1 MSELDAETRAQIGE
15 AIATAELEPAA
26 VARIVAETPE
36 ETLRELL
43 SGEVRAA
50 ATEQIISRF
59 PDYVDAERTAGVEA
73 AVGWEIGGGHEV
85 ERFVVAFDRGRVRAG
100 RELAVE
106 PRVTLSL
113 DAVDFLR
120 LATGNADPATLF
132 LSGRLGLSGDELFA
146 IEMASFLRIP
156 GAEGETSAERALD
169 PGAVDAT
176 RIAAVV
182 RDASDEAL
190 ERGMRGPIREL
201 ILDEI
206 FRRFPE
212 YLKPGAAGAEAAIG
226 FKITG
231 RQDGGADRYRVLI
244 SGGEVRAGRDL
255 EVDPRVTI
263 VIDGVAFL
271 KLVTGN
277 ANPVVSFVTGKLKVK
292 GDLAFAAQIPGL
304 FRIPFAAT

>member
-1 MSELDAETRAQIGE
+1 MAQLDAETRGQIGA
-15 AIATAELEPAA
+15 AIATGALEPQA

-36 ETLRELL
+36 ESLRELL
-43 SGEVRAA
+43 TGEVRAA
-50 ATEQIISRF
+50 AVEQIIERF
-59 PDYVDAERTAGVEA
+59 PDYVDAERTAEVEA
-73 AVGWEIGGGHEV
+73 AVGWEIGDGEQA

-100 RELAVE
+100 RDLSDE

-132 LSGRLGLSGDELFA
+132 LSGRLGLFGDELFA

-156 GAEGETSAERALD
+156 GAEGTTSGERALD

-182 RDASDEAL
+182 RDAPADAL
-190 ERGMRGPIREL
+190 KRGMSGPIRDL
-201 ILDEI
+201 ILEEI

-212 YLKPGAAGAEAAIG
+212 YYRPGSGAVDAAIA

-231 RQDGGADRYRVLI
+231 RADGGADRYRVRI
-244 SGGEVRAGRDL
+244 AGGEVLAGRDL
-255 EVDPRVTI
+255 DVDPRVTI
-263 VIDGVAFL
+263 VIDGPGFL

-277 ANPVVSFVTGKLKVK
+277 ANPVTSFITGRLRIK

-304 FRIPFAAT
+304 FRIPSAA

>member
-1 MSELDAETRAQIGE
+1 MAELDERTRREIGE
-15 AIATAELEPAA
+15 QISGSDLEPAA
-26 VARIVAETPE
+26 VAQLVAETPE
-36 ETLRELL
+36 ETMRALL
-43 SGEVRAA
+43 TGEIRAA
-50 ATEQIISRF
+50 ATEQIIRRF
-59 PDYVDAERTAGVEA
+59 PDYVDAGRTAEVEA
-73 AVGWEIGGGHEV
+73 AVGWEITGDGDV
-85 ERFVVAFDRGRVRAG
+85 ERFLLVFDRGRVSAG
-100 RELAVE
+100 RELDFE

-156 GAEGETSAERALD
+156 GADGETAGERALD
-169 PGAVDAT
+169 PSAVDAT

-182 RDASDEAL
+182 RDAPDDAL
-190 ERGMRGPIREL
+190 RRGMRGPIREL
-201 ILDEI
+201 ILDEV

-212 YLKPGAAGAEAAIG
+212 YFKPGPGVGDAAIG

-231 RQDGGADRYRVLI
+231 REDGDADRYRVLI

-255 EVDPRVTI
+255 DVDPRVTI

-277 ANPVVSFVTGKLKVK
+277 SNPVMSFLSGKLKIK
-292 GDLAFAAQIPGL
+292 GDLGYAAQIPGM
-304 FRIPFAAT
+304 FRIPSAAT